1 MMAKVYKELRDT
13 KGCRLNEHLYK
24 RRLLSKTIRKKI
36 INNNSYKDLQAKY
49 DDMLFRNGLC
59 LGFIQKQGLEDKF
72 IEHMKQVATYEEDQ
86 RYRVAAVNF
95 LSLLES
101 N

>member
-1 MMAKVYKELRDT
+1 
-13 KGCRLNEHLYK
+13 
-24 RRLLSKTIRKKI
+24 
-36 INNNSYKDLQAKY
+36 
-49 DDMLFRNGLC
+49 MLFRNGLC
-59 LGFIQKQGLEDKF
+59 LGFIQKHGLEDKF
-72 IEHMKQVATYEEDQ
+72 LEHMKQVATYEEDQ

>member
-1 MMAKVYKELRDT
+1 MNIKNDKERDWQ
-13 KGCRLNEHLYK
+13 
-24 RRLLSKTIRKKI
+24 SK
-36 INNNSYKDLQAKY
+36 YE
-49 DDMLFRNGLC
+49 DMLFRNGLC

-72 IEHMKQVATYEEDQ
+72 IEHMKQVAAYEEDQ

-95 LSLLES
+95 LNLLES

>member
-1 MMAKVYKELRDT
+1 
-13 KGCRLNEHLYK
+13 
-24 RRLLSKTIRKKI
+24 
-36 INNNSYKDLQAKY
+36 
-49 DDMLFRNGLC
+49 MLFRNGLC
-59 LGFIQKQGLEDKF
+59 LGFIQKHGLEDKF
-72 IEHMKQVATYEEDQ
+72 LGHMKQVAAYEEDQ